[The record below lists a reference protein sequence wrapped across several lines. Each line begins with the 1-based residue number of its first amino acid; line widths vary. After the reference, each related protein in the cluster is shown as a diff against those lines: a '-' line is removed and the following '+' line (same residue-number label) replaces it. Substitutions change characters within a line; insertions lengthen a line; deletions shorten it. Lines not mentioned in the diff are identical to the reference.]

1 MIIFCFPGSLASPG
15 SPDRLVLAW
24 VSLATNSAPGSPHLS
39 NMLCN
44 FLLTVLLPLSSI
56 LEEVCPSAFLISV
69 LDRVWLE
76 EYSVRIPFLEVY

>member
-1 MIIFCFPGSLASPG
+1 
-15 SPDRLVLAW
+15 
-24 VSLATNSAPGSPHLS
+24 
-39 NMLCN
+39 MLCN

-69 LDRVWLE
+69 LDRLWLE